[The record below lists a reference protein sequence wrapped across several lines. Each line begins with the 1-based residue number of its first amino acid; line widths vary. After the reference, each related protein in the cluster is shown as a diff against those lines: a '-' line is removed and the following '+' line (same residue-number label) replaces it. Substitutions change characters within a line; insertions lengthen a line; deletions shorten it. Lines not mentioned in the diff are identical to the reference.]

1 MPLKHI
7 CLILNW
13 NYCIDSPCLTELFC
27 SLHLFYKV
35 ILTKNYFVLAP
46 LSALYAPG
54 SSAARHFPVPFV
66 HLARQLQDCTAGVKI
81 GRPYAAAVEEFGWL
95 PVSGGQQAG
104 CCGWYWC
111 QGKFLF
117 RIVETVSD
125 VSEIQDYRGSDV
137 SLVGMVLPWILI
149 LTLSRPM
156 LHQLFLVCLS

>member
-1 MPLKHI
+1 MRLKHI

-46 LSALYAPG
+46 LPALYAPG

-81 GRPYAAAVEEFGWL
+81 GRSYAAAIEEFGWL
-95 PVSGGQQAG
+95 PVSRGQQAG

-117 RIVETVSD
+117 RISYIRCIMDTGL
-125 VSEIQDYRGSDV
+125 QG
-137 SLVGMVLPWILI
+137 LWCKP
-149 LTLSRPM
+149 SRYGPP
-156 LHQLFLVCLS
+156 LNFDTYFF